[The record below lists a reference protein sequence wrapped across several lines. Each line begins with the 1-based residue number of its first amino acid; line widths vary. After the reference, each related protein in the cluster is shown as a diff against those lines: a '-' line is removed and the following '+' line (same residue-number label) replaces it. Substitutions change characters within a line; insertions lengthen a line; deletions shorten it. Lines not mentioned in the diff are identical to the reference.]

1 MPGAVMDGSRL
12 VLTGAAEVDG
22 STDAT
27 WLSYRIPALI
37 VIRFRLIVSPT

>member
-1 MPGAVMDGSRL
+1 V
-12 VLTGAAEVDG
+12 VLAGAADVDG

-27 WLSYRIPALI
+27 WRSYRIPALI